1 MAAKMM
7 QSHSGCE
14 SGSENMMSRYSMG
27 MLVAALILGSGAARA
42 DAVADFYK
50 GKQVQMI
57 IRSAPGG
64 SYDQYGRLVG
74 RHIGRHIPGNPL
86 ILPVNM
92 PGGGGIT
99 AANYVANI
107 APKDGSVLT
116 MVGQGLA
123 TDQALGLNNSLKFDL
138 RDFNW
143 IGNISNAN
151 QALWVWH
158 TSKTKDLKDAMTRA
172 TVIGTTGAGS
182 IAVFL
187 PAVYNNVV
195 GTRLKLIFGYIAG
208 SAVDLAMER
217 GEVEG
222 RGSETLAS
230 YRAAK
235 PHFLR
240 DKLIIPIIQTGL
252 TKDPGIDAPLLR
264 DLAKTPEEKQIF
276 DFMSKA
282 VSVGRPFATS
292 PGVPADRVAALRKA
306 FDDMLKDP
314 AFIAEAEREQAEI
327 APMNGAE
334 LAQVVKELIEA
345 PADIRAKVKAAIEL
359 KKEDG
364 KEIVGDRAVAQ

>member
-1 MAAKMM
+1 
-7 QSHSGCE
+7 
-14 SGSENMMSRYSMG
+14 MMSRYSMG
-27 MLVAALILGSGAARA
+27 MLVVALIFGSDTARA

-158 TSKTKDLKDAMTRA
+158 TSKTKNLKDAMTRE

-195 GTRLKLIFGYIAG
+195 GTKLKLIFGYIAG

-292 PGVPADRVAALRKA
+292 PGVPTDRVAAVRQA
-306 FDDMLKDP
+306 VDVMLKDP

-334 LAQVVKELIEA
+334 LAQVVKGLIEA

-364 KEIVGDRAVAQ
+364 KEIVGDKATAQ